1 MQGLTAVSPAWSM
14 ALRWRGSGG
23 GLGDVGLGLRRCTAA
38 LGCSGEVLVLPRGLG
53 VEEEAEDAPG
63 APGSPWGAS
72 ERRGQ
77 EVDGS
82 RVWVRHGEGHGH
94 GVSWGRRT
102 EGGDLL
108 VGLQL
113 VLAWRRGR

>member
-1 MQGLTAVSPAWSM
+1 MQGLTAVSPARWW

-23 GLGDVGLGLRRCTAA
+23 GLGGVELGLRRCTAA
-38 LGCSGEVLVLPRGLG
+38 LGCSGEVLVPPCGLG

-77 EVDGS
+77 DVAGA
-82 RVWVRHGEGHGH
+82 RVWVWHGEGHGH
-94 GVSWGRRT
+94 GVAWGRRK
-102 EGGDLL
+102 EGGIW
-108 VGLQL
+108 L
-113 VLAWRRGR
+113 VL